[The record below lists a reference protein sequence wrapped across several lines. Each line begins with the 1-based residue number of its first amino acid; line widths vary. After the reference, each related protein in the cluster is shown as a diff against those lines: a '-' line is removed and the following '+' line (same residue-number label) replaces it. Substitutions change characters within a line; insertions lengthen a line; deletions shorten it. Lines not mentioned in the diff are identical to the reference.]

1 DRGSGRRGDR
11 PGPEKRQESLPEP
24 QQQPRAGKQRGEQDA
39 QRATKPPGPER
50 KREQRAAATTDGGQ
64 PKPARVRE
72 RAPQSSASG
81 FADNVPAF
89 LRNPIRRP
97 TKVAN
102 E

>member
-1 DRGSGRRGDR
+1 RRGDR

-24 QQQPRAGKQRGEQDA
+24 QQQHRAEKLRGEQDA
-39 QRATKPPGPER
+39 QRATKPPRPER
-50 KREQRAAATTDGGQ
+50 TREQRAAATDGKQ

-72 RAPQSSASG
+72 RPPQSSGSG